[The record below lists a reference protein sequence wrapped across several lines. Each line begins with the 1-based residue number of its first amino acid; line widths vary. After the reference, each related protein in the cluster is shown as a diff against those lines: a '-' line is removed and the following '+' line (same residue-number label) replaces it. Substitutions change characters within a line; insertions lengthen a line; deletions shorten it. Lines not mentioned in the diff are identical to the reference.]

1 MKSLFF
7 FFTGLLVSS
16 QCCLVVQKLSVIKVL
31 TTRCNNG
38 YLKFGIWKT
47 TVLYVWIFAPNMF
60 STLQNTKC
68 PVQEFLL
75 SYMDYVVLQLPVLFG
90 NLSLLL
96 TLVTC
101 FSCRV
106 CSQPDCL
113 PRRIPLLCLCIV
125 CVPLCLLPALCPMC
139 QRTCACFMPRSL
151 SSQVFYFI
159 YH

>member
-1 MKSLFF
+1 M
-7 FFTGLLVSS
+7 
-16 QCCLVVQKLSVIKVL
+16 
-31 TTRCNNG
+31 
-38 YLKFGIWKT
+38 
-47 TVLYVWIFAPNMF
+47 LYIWIFAPNMF

-106 CSQPDCL
+106 CRQPDCL
-113 PRRIPLLCLCIV
+113 PRRIHLFPITLFMYSLRSSLSFASTLSHVSENLCLFFATFLVKPSILFYLSLIPVLLFSVSSIV
-125 CVPLCLLPALCPMC
+125 WICATLTLPL
-139 QRTCACFMPRSL
+139 RFFWSG
-151 SSQVFYFI
+151 SSSD
-159 YH
+159 